1 MFINFAKVKCYHIP
15 HLKQNKSFGG
25 GLGIYEYTYIVLR
38 IHCSLFLIMNNAF
51 IYVYSIAYSVL
62 ITL

>member
-1 MFINFAKVKCYHIP
+1 MFINFATVKCYHIP

-38 IHCSLFLIMNNAF
+38 IHNNVIF
-51 IYVYSIAYSVL
+51 VKK
-62 ITL
+62 T